1 MSQPASTKKNNLKR
15 SRYPISVSVLRQ
27 PFAMVIFFIATLNI
41 SKTTANKT
49 DTYNYS
55 TKYEAP
61 CNNFDQCGYSIP
73 KTVSEASIGSNYST
87 TFFSPTEF
95 TVKKI
100 LLSSSE
106 IHTHPPYSNRQ
117 QTDNVILGCSRKDTT
132 NESLPLS
139 TMLQYADILICVT
152 CF

>member
-61 CNNFDQCGYSIP
+61 CNNLISVVIQYLKLS
-73 KTVSEASIGSNYST
+73 
-87 TFFSPTEF
+87 
-95 TVKKI
+95 VKHLQAVTI
-100 LLSSSE
+100 LQHSFPPQNLLSKKYYFPVVKS
-106 IHTHPPYSNRQ
+106 IHTHLTQIGNRQ
-117 QTDNVILGCSRKDTT
+117 
-132 NESLPLS
+132 
-139 TMLQYADILICVT
+139 TMLFWGAVEKIPQMNPCPCQP
-152 CF
+152 CFSMQTFSSV